1 MSDHTAAPHEDPD
14 VPRGAAL
21 LEAVEVMD
29 RLRSPGGCP
38 WDAEQTHA
46 SLVKYLLEEAHE
58 AADAID
64 SGDRAHMAEELGDLL
79 LQVLFQ
85 SRVAQ
90 DDPEPFDIDDV
101 ARGLVTKL
109 VRRHPH
115 VFADGDAQTPAD
127 VEQAWERIKAE
138 EKAAKARASGAVA
151 DAAGGMPPRLD
162 EGLPASLPSLLRADK
177 VLSRLD
183 RREQAH
189 LAPGCDLAASPDI
202 GDQLLA
208 LVARARAE
216 GRSAERELRAALE
229 RLEDRA
235 ATHAPDQLQD
245 H

>member
-1 MSDHTAAPHEDPD
+1 MSDHDAAPREDPQ

-21 LEAVEVMD
+21 LQAVEVMD

-64 SGDRAHMAEELGDLL
+64 SGDRADMAEELGDVL

-101 ARGLVTKL
+101 ARGLVAKL

-127 VEQAWERIKAE
+127 VEQAWERIKSE
-138 EKAAKARASGAVA
+138 EKAARAQASDVVPDTPA
-151 DAAGGMPPRLD
+151 GMPPRLD
-162 EGLPASLPSLLRADK
+162 EGLPASLPSLLRAEK

-183 RREQAH
+183 RRDQGH
-189 LAPGCDLAASPDI
+189 LAPEGDLAAYPQI
-202 GDQLLA
+202 GEQLLA
-208 LVARARAE
+208 LVARARAQ
-216 GRSAERELRAALE
+216 GLSAERELRAALE
-229 RLEDRA
+229 RLESDA
-235 ATHAPDQLQD
+235 VADTQGQD
-245 H
+245 SE